1 MIKGNNTI
9 ITKQTAGLLVLRQ
22 RKSGCQILLVHDR
35 KKWSIPKGG
44 MELGETPEQTARRE
58 VWEETGITFGSDV
71 IPVGYVDYKKE
82 QKRLHAFVAE
92 LEDEVDIVLSGEL
105 IQARFV
111 SFAEARRMLDERQC
125 IFLDWLTAGSR
136 AA

>member
-1 MIKGNNTI
+1 M
-9 ITKQTAGLLVLRQ
+9 KQTAGLLVLRQ
-22 RKSGCQILLVHDR
+22 RKSGCEILLVHDR

-44 MELGETPEQTARRE
+44 MDPDETPEQTARRE
-58 VWEETGITFGSDV
+58 TWEETGITVGRDV

-82 QKRLHAFVAE
+82 NKRLHAFAVE
-92 LEDEVDIVLSGEL
+92 IEGPVKIVLSPEL

-111 SFAEARRMLDERQC
+111 SLQEARKMLDDRQS
-125 IFLDWLTAGSR
+125 IFLDWLMAGDC